1 MKLKPLALLIALPPC
16 LVNAADVPLLEEIL
30 VTATRPEQQVL
41 GATRIGNAELAP
53 MRASTSDTAN
63 LLRDIPGVSLYGA
76 GGVSSLPVIHGL
88 ADDRLRIK
96 LDGMDLIAACPNH
109 MNPALSYIDPSSVET
124 LKVYAGVTPVSVGGD
139 SIGGSIVV
147 ESAKPRFAGAG
158 GEMLKEGEIGGFFRG
173 NGDAHGLNAKVTLA
187 GENLSVSYSGAKAE
201 SGNYK
206 AAENFK
212 DALFGNPA
220 NSPFTG
226 RAGHT
231 LALDEVGSTAYETS
245 NQSLDIA
252 WRNGKHLVAFT
263 YAHQDIPF
271 ENFVNQRMDMT
282 ANESDKFNLGY
293 EGQFGW
299 GVLKARAYRENTD
312 HEMDFGVDKRY
323 WYGPGPAPTGAG
335 GNTAINPLPCSPI
348 SGTTGVAPNQVGCA
362 AGMPM
367 YTASKTDGLNINGEV
382 TLSERDTLRVGAEYQ
397 SYTLDDWWPESGA
410 GMWGGD
416 AIIGNDAFWNINNG
430 ERDRYALFGEWE
442 AKHSPQWTSLFG
454 VRHETVR
461 MDAGDVRGYNI
472 AAASTSVDAAAF
484 NASDRGKTDHNWDL
498 TALARFKP
506 SESQTWEFG
515 LAQKTRSP
523 SLYERYTWSSWQMA
537 ALMNNFVGDGNG
549 YFGNV
554 DLKPEVAH
562 TLSVTADWHDAGK
575 KWGIKA
581 TPYYTRV
588 KDYIDAVQWDTVTG
602 SASAT
607 NLTDRYTVLRHAN
620 QSARLYGIDISGFA
634 LIASNTGYG
643 DFSVSGLVN
652 YVDGENR
659 ETGDNLYNI
668 MPLNGKLALTQKWG
682 KWTNTVEGVFVA
694 GKDKVSAV
702 RNEIETSGYSL
713 FNLRSSYEWK
723 QVRLDV
729 GIENLFDKAYDL
741 PLGGAYVGQGTTM
754 TTATAA
760 TGVVPLWGTAVPG
773 MGRSIYAGLKVKF

>member
-1 MKLKPLALLIALPPC
+1 VVKLG
-16 LVNAADVPLLEEIL
+16 E
-30 VTATRPEQQVL
+30 T
-41 GATRIGNAELAP
+41 ELAP
-53 MRASTSDTAN
+53 MRSSTSDTAT
-63 LLRDIPGVSLYGA
+63 LLRDVPGVSLLGA
-76 GGVSSLPVIHGL
+76 GGVSSLPAIHGL

-96 LDGMDLIAACPNH
+96 LDGMDLIASCPNH
-109 MNPALSYIDPSSVET
+109 MNPVLSYIDPSNVESI
-124 LKVYAGVTPVSVGGD
+124 KIYAGVTPVSVGGD

-147 ESAKPRFAGAG
+147 ESATPRFASAG
-158 GEMLKEGEIGGFFRG
+158 GEMRKEGEIGGFFRS
-173 NGDAHGLNAKVTLA
+173 NGDAHGINAKVTLA
-187 GENLSVSYSGAKAE
+187 GENLSLSYRGAKAE

-206 AAENFK
+206 AADNFK

-245 NQSLDIA
+245 NQSLDMA
-252 WRNGKHLVAFT
+252 WRNGNHLVDFT
-263 YAHQDIPF
+263 YTHQDIPF

-312 HEMDFGVDKRY
+312 HEMDFGADKRY
-323 WYGPGPAPTGAG
+323 WYSTASNTEGALTPSAALNPTPCAPLGMA
-335 GNTAINPLPCSPI
+335 
-348 SGTTGVAPNQVGCA
+348 CA

-367 YTASKTDGLNINGEV
+367 YTESKTDGLAVNGEIA
-382 TLSERDTLRVGAEYQ
+382 LSQRDTLRVGAEYQ
-397 SYTLDDWWPESGA
+397 SYVLDDWWPESGA
-410 GMWGGD
+410 MMLGD
-416 AIIGNDAFWNINNG
+416 ATIGNDSFWNINNG

-442 AKHSPQWTSLFG
+442 AKFSPQWTSLLG
-454 VRHETVR
+454 VRHEIVK
-461 MDAGDVRGYNI
+461 MDAGAIRGYDI
-472 AAASTSVDAAAF
+472 LAAAPGSYTMTNADATAF
-484 NASDRGKTDHNWDL
+484 NASDRSKTDHNWDL

-506 SESQTWEFG
+506 SESQTYEFG

-562 TLSVTADWHDAGK
+562 TLSMTADWHDTSK
-575 KWGIKA
+575 KWGFKA
-581 TPYYTRV
+581 TPYFTKV
-588 KDYIDAVQWDTVTG
+588 KDYIDAVQWTGDAVTG
-602 SASAT
+602 SASAP
-607 NLTDRYTVLRHAN
+607 NLTDRYTVLRYVN
-620 QSARLYGIDISGFA
+620 QSARLYGVDLSGFA
-634 LIASNTGYG
+634 QIASNTRYG
-643 DFSVSGLVN
+643 DFTLSGLVN

-659 ETGDNLYNI
+659 DSGDNLYNI

-682 KWTNTVEGVFVA
+682 KWTNTLEGVFVA
-694 GKDKVSAV
+694 SKDDVSAV

-723 QVRLDV
+723 QVRLDIGV
-729 GIENLFDKAYDL
+729 ENLFDRAYDL

-760 TGVVPLWGTAVPG
+760 TGVVPLWGTPVPG
-773 MGRSIYAGLKVKF
+773 PGRSIYAGLNIKF